1 MSRLSTLAVA
11 FVATLGVILAGAA
24 LVGFVTS
31 DGAPPAEEIEN
42 DHYLDE
48 DLVNDRTPGEADVTM
63 SSAEPPRTVLIDP
76 GGAAAAPLGLLGGGS
91 VVAER
96 DIRPLADALIEN
108 GHEIRVYTP
117 GGASPQGPPGSQES
131 SGEPGFGPE
140 SPLGAELSEADA
152 FLTFGADYSEAERDD
167 IESFADRGGTV
178 VSMADPDEEF
188 GAPGS
193 SALDSRLGV
202 SNEPGY
208 VYNLEENDL
217 NYQRV
222 YAEPAS
228 DSELTEGVDR
238 VVFPTATPVGAT
250 AGTEEFRPIDGAK
263 LSTTRA
269 ATDKPLVVRNNNVIK
284 IGNSAFLSPENAQRA
299 DNDVLIGNLADVL
312 VTGGSGAAIE
322 PPAPEPSPDG
332 GQADANGEGGA
343 PDTNGSEPDD

>member
-1 MSRLSTLAVA
+1 MNRLPTLAVA
-11 FVATLGVILAGAA
+11 FVATIGVVVAGAA
-24 LVGFVTS
+24 VAGFATS

-63 SSAEPPRTVLIDP
+63 SSTEPPRTVLVDP

-96 DIRPLADALIEN
+96 DIRPLANALIEN
-108 GHEIRVYTP
+108 GHEVRVYAP
-117 GGASPQGPPGSQES
+117 GGAPPQVPQEPTQGPAP
-131 SGEPGFGPE
+131 GPE
-140 SPLGAELSEADA
+140 PESQLGSELDDADA
-152 FLTFGADYSEAERDD
+152 FLTFGADYSDAERDD
-167 IESFADRGGTV
+167 IEAFADGGGAV

-228 DSELTEGVDR
+228 DSELTDGVDR

-250 AGTEEFRPIDGAK
+250 AGTDVFRPIDGAE

-269 ATDKPLVVRNNNVIK
+269 PTDQPLVVRDDNVIK

-299 DNDVLIGNLADVL
+299 DNDVFIGNLADVL
-312 VTGGSGAAIE
+312 VTGGGGATVQ
-322 PPAPEPSPDG
+322 PPVPEPSPDG
-332 GQADANGEGGA
+332 GQPDANGESDA
-343 PDTNGSEPDD
+343 DGSGSDA